1 MKSIADR
8 AHEHIQA
15 LQAYVPGS
23 QPLGEG
29 WIKLNT
35 NESPFAPPESVLRA
49 ISAESASLARYPNPG
64 SVPLREALADHLGLV
79 PEQVLVGNGSDDV
92 LNLLARAFGG
102 RGKLTWQ
109 SFPSYSLYPVI
120 TAIAGGDIQSIP
132 FDATFRLPLK
142 KLIEARPDLLFLT
155 CPNAPTGVR
164 FPLSE
169 LRELAA
175 SMEGL
180 LVVDEA
186 YVEFAEASALP
197 LLSEHDNVVVT
208 RTFSKAYGLAGLRVG
223 YLLGSPEAVAILDR
237 IRDSYNVNRLSQAG
251 ALAAIREQALYQERI
266 SAIKERR
273 HAFAEALAGLGWSV
287 YPSEANFLFAAPVRA
302 GSTGPDVAHELFQ
315 HLERRRILVRYFPK
329 HPLTAS
335 HLRITIGSE
344 LEMDHFLKEV
354 KTWTQ
359 GEEDQ

>member
-1 MKSIADR
+1 MKPVLQL
-8 AHEHIQA
+8 AHEHIRA
-15 LQAYVPGS
+15 LEAYVPGT
-23 QPLGEG
+23 QPSGDG

-49 ISAESASLARYPNPG
+49 ISAEVASLARYPNPR
-64 SVPLREALADHLGLV
+64 SEPLREALADHLGLGAD
-79 PEQVLVGNGSDDV
+79 QVLVGNGSDDV

-102 RGKLTWQ
+102 RGKSTLQ

-120 TAIAGGDIQSIP
+120 TAIAGGGIQSVA
-132 FDATFRLPLK
+132 FEADFRLPVK
-142 KLIEARPDLLFLT
+142 KLIETGPDLLFLT

-175 SMEGL
+175 SIEGL
-180 LVVDEA
+180 LVLDEA
-186 YVEFAEASALP
+186 YVEFAEGSALP
-197 LLSEHDNVVVT
+197 LLSDHENVLLT

-223 YLLGSPEAVAILDR
+223 YLLGAPEAVAILDR

-251 ALAAIREQALYQERI
+251 ALAALREKELYRERVA
-266 SAIKERR
+266 AIKKRR
-273 HAFAEALAGLGWSV
+273 GWVSDELKGLGWTV
-287 YPSEANFLFAAPVRA
+287 YPSEANFLFAAPARG
-302 GSTGPDVAHELFQ
+302 GSTGPDVALALFQ
-315 HLERRRILVRYFPK
+315 HLERRQILVRYFPK

-335 HLRITIGSE
+335 HLRITIGSQ
-344 LEMDHFLKEV
+344 LEMDQFLKEV

-359 GEEDQ
+359 DAEAH